1 MCQGSSVG
9 ARTGE
14 AEGQRDEEDDGC
26 KKGKI
31 RVCIPR
37 FCTKGLP
44 HTFLPAL
51 HARPRLLREVFEGD
65 FIATGETPVDGAAQV
80 FSAFA
85 EGKGNN
91 RANDDAEHTSN
102 GYSFQ
107 EHTVS
112 KKCHR

>member
-1 MCQGSSVG
+1 MRQGGSIG
-9 ARTGE
+9 ARAGE
-14 AEGQRDEEDDGC
+14 AEEQRNEEDDGC
-26 KKGKI
+26 KKDTI
-31 RVCIPR
+31 RVCMLR
-37 FCTKGLP
+37 FCTNGLP

-51 HARPRLLREVFEGD
+51 HARLRLLREVFEGD

-91 RANDDAEHTSN
+91 RANDDAEHTADGN
-102 GYSFQ
+102 PFQ